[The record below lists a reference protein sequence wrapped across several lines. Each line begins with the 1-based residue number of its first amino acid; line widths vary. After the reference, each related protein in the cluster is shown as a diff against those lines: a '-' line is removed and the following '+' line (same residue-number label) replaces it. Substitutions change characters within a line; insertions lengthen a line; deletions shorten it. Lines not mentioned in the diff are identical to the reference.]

1 MRKLTVTA
9 AVLGLAALG
18 LAVPTTAAQAADD
31 AVAGPGCD
39 SKWGPRD
46 GKIYAW
52 DGPDCSG
59 SPLPVPPGGDW
70 GPDADDRAS
79 SVMNRGYAGTFS
91 VAQFFDHAQ
100 GGAGHACLL
109 PGEMYADNLAHSR
122 FSNGA
127 PVDNNISSH
136 RWANSSSCV
145 VILT

>member
-1 MRKLTVTA
+1 MRKFTVTA

-31 AVAGPGCD
+31 IVVGPGCD

-46 GKIYAW
+46 GRIYAW
-52 DGPDCSG
+52 DGPDCENDSYG
-59 SPLPVPPGGDW
+59 
-70 GPDADDRAS
+70 R
-79 SVMNRGYAGTFS
+79 
-91 VAQFFDHAQ
+91 
-100 GGAGHACLL
+100 GHACLL
-109 PGEMYADNLAHSR
+109 PGEMYADDLAHSR